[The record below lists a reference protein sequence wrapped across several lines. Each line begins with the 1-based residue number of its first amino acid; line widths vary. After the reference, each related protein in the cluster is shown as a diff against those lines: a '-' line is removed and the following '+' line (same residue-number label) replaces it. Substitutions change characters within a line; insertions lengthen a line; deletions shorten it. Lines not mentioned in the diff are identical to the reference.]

1 MDFSKIAPTID
12 DFLEQVDAINFDK
25 EEIDFQKKI
34 IKKHTKFKSFD
45 QYIEN
50 FHFILANIID
60 LNKVLNGFSYEEDDK
75 IKFSGDLNILIIKN
89 LNSSVIEEQIKWN
102 QQLSKLS
109 NEKRKLFDNFET
121 KLLNLFMRLVIE
133 NSKTDPTAS
142 ETLQAL
148 LTDFENQKK
157 SIEINNTRQVID
169 PLEYIQAVS
178 LPNLNKRIQN
188 LDSKNFYF
196 PKKSQ
201 YLKKLH
207 DALVEHNFIESNDD
221 FEKLFEKEFNLKNKL
236 KPIVWNT
243 VKPITRLLYL
253 LYKLSDGSNVH
264 KNYSLSKIAYDLF
277 KLKDK
282 TTENSLN
289 VNLNQVFYRF
299 SDPKYVNRNMKEMTK
314 ILNIV
319 EL

>member
-1 MDFSKIAPTID
+1 MDFSKIAPT
-12 DFLEQVDAINFDK
+12 LNELLVQVNAINFDQA
-25 EEIDFQKKI
+25 EIDFQKNI
-34 IKKHTKFKSFD
+34 IKNHTDFNSFGK
-45 QYIEN
+45 YLEN
-50 FHFILANIID
+50 RHFLFSNFID
-60 LNKVLNGFSYEEDDK
+60 LNGFLDGLRNEDDGQTTLTGD
-75 IKFSGDLNILIIKN
+75 IKILINTN
-89 LNSSVIEEQIKWN
+89 LNTNAIEQSNKWH

-109 NEKRKLFDNFET
+109 KEKRKLFDDFEI
-121 KLLNLFMRLVIE
+121 KLLNLFYRLIIE
-133 NSKTDPTAS
+133 NSKKDPSSS

-148 LTDFENQKK
+148 LKDYEIQKE
-157 SIEINNTRQVID
+157 SIELNDEQQVIN
-169 PLEYIQAVS
+169 PLDYLQAVS

-207 DALVEHNFIESNDD
+207 NALVEHNLIEANDD

-236 KPIVWNT
+236 KPIVWT
-243 VKPITRLLYL
+243 FKGPMTTLFYL
-253 LYKLSDGSNVH
+253 LYRLNDGSNVH

-277 KLKDK
+277 KLKDN

-289 VNLNQVFYRF
+289 VSLNQVFCRF
-299 SDPKYVNRNMKEMTK
+299 NEAQYVNRNMKLITK
-314 ILNIV
+314 ILNSI

>member
-1 MDFSKIAPTID
+1 MDFSKIAPTTD
-12 DFLEQVDAINFDK
+12 DFLEQVDAINFDQ

-50 FHFILANIID
+50 CHFVLANIID
-60 LNKVLNGFSYEEDDK
+60 LNKVLNGFSYEEDDQ

-89 LNSSVIEEQIKWN
+89 LNSSVIEKKRTWYK
-102 QQLSKLS
+102 QLSKLTVV
-109 NEKRKLFDNFET
+109 EQKLFDDFET

-142 ETLQAL
+142 KTIQAL
-148 LTDFENQKK
+148 LKDFENQKK
-157 SIEINNTRQVID
+157 SIEINDTRQVTD

-207 DALVEHNFIESNDD
+207 DALVEHNLIEANDD
-221 FEKLFEKEFNLKNKL
+221 FEKLFEMEFNLKNKL
-236 KPIVWNT
+236 KPIVCT
-243 VKPITRLLYL
+243 FKEPMTTLFYL
-253 LYKLSDGSNVH
+253 LYKLNDGSNVH
-264 KNYSLSKIAYDLF
+264 KNYSLSKIAYDFF
-277 KLKDK
+277 KLNDN

-299 SDPKYVNRNMKEMTK
+299 KEAQYVNRNMKLITK
-314 ILNIV
+314 ILDSI